1 MLRQAQHLSSLI
13 KTNCKMN
20 KKLSILLLFLS
31 IITFAQKPTL
41 FLIGD
46 STMANK
52 ENPDKN
58 PEHGWG
64 QVLAQFFTTGIEIQN
79 HAMNGR
85 SSKSF
90 RTEGRWD
97 KVEKQLKKGDFVII
111 QFGHNDQKVKDS
123 TKFTN
128 PYTQYRANLERYVNE
143 ARAKGAT
150 PILMTSIVRRDFTEN
165 GVLVDTHKEYPLV
178 VRMVAN
184 DMKVPFVHM
193 QLLTEQLEVSYGP
206 EKSKKLHLHYKEG
219 EDPYYPKGKDDDT
232 HLSTLGAESVA
243 KLAVKSL
250 KTLKTGLEKY
260 IK

>member
-1 MLRQAQHLSSLI
+1 M
-13 KTNCKMN
+13 
-20 KKLSILLLFLS
+20 KKLTVLFLFLS
-31 IITFAQKPTL
+31 VLTFAQKHTL

-46 STMANK
+46 STMADK

-64 QVLAQFFTTGIEIQN
+64 QVLPQFFTGIEIQN

-97 KVEKQLKKGDFVII
+97 KVMKQLKKGDFVII

-143 ARAKGAT
+143 TRAKGAT
-150 PILMTSIVRRDFTEN
+150 PILMTSIVRRNFTEN
-165 GVLVDTHKEYPLV
+165 GVLLDTHKEYPLV
-178 VRMVAN
+178 TRMVAN
-184 DMKVPFVHM
+184 DLKVPFVDL
-193 QLLTEQLEVSYGP
+193 QLLTEQMEIYYGP
-206 EKSKKLHLHYKEG
+206 ENSKKLHLHYKEG

-232 HLSTLGAESVA
+232 HLSKFGAESVA
-243 KLAVKSL
+243 KLALKDLKSL
-250 KTLKTGLEKY
+250 KIGLEKY

>member
-1 MLRQAQHLSSLI
+1 
-13 KTNCKMN
+13 MN
-20 KKLSILLLFLS
+20 RKLTVLFLFLS
-31 IITFAQKPTL
+31 IIISAQKKPTL

-46 STMANK
+46 STMSNK

-64 QVLAQFFTTGIEIQN
+64 QVLGQFMTNGIGIQN

-97 KVEKQLKKGDFVII
+97 TVEKQLKKGDYVII

-143 ARAKGAT
+143 ARAKGAI
-150 PILMTSIVRRDFTEN
+150 PILMTSITRRNFNEN
-165 GVLVDTHKEYPLV
+165 GVLVDTHTDYPLV
-178 VRMVAN
+178 ARMVAN
-184 DMKVPFVHM
+184 DLKVSFVDM
-193 QLLTEQLEVSYGP
+193 QLLTEQMEIAYGP
-206 EKSKKLHLHYKEG
+206 ENSKKLHLHFKEG
-219 EDPYYPKGKDDDT
+219 ENAYYPKGKADDT
-232 HLSTLGAESVA
+232 HLSRLGAETVA
-243 KLAVKSL
+243 KLAL
-250 KTLKTGLEKY
+250 KELKGLKIGLEKY

>member
-1 MLRQAQHLSSLI
+1 M
-13 KTNCKMN
+13 
-20 KKLSILLLFLS
+20 KKILLIFS
-31 IITFAQKPTL
+31 IVVSALLLAQQKPTL

-64 QVLAQFFTTGIEIQN
+64 QVLPQFLTNGIEIQN
-79 HAMNGR
+79 HAVNGR

-97 KVEKQLKKGDFVII
+97 QVEKQLKKGDFVII
-111 QFGHNDQKVKDS
+111 QFGHNDQKIKDS

-128 PYTQYRANLERYVNE
+128 PYIQYRANLERYVNE

-150 PILMTSIVRRDFTEN
+150 PVLMTSIVRRNFNEN
-165 GVLVDTHKEYPLV
+165 GVLIDTHKEYPLV

-184 DMKVPFVHM
+184 DLKVPFVDM
-193 QLLTEQLEVSYGP
+193 QLLTEQMEIAYGP
-206 EKSKKLHLHYKEG
+206 ENSKKLHLYYKEG
-219 EDPYYPKGKDDDT
+219 EDPYYPKGKEDDT
-232 HLSTLGAESVA
+232 HLSKLGAETVA
-243 KLAVKSL
+243 KLAAKSL
-250 KTLKTGLEKY
+250 KALKIGLEKY
-260 IK
+260 IE

>member
-1 MLRQAQHLSSLI
+1 M
-13 KTNCKMN
+13 
-20 KKLSILLLFLS
+20 KKILLIFS
-31 IITFAQKPTL
+31 IAISTLIMAQQKPTL

-64 QVLAQFFTTGIEIQN
+64 QVLPQFLTSGIEIQN
-79 HAMNGR
+79 HAVNGR

-97 KVEKQLKKGDFVII
+97 QVEKQLKKGDFVII
-111 QFGHNDQKVKDS
+111 QFGHNDQKIKDS

-143 ARAKGAT
+143 ARAKGAI
-150 PILMTSIVRRDFTEN
+150 PVLMTSIVRRNFNEN
-165 GVLVDTHKEYPLV
+165 GVLIDTHKEYPLV

-184 DMKVPFVHM
+184 DLKVPFVDM
-193 QLLTEQLEVSYGP
+193 QLLTEQMEIAYGP
-206 EKSKKLHLHYKEG
+206 ENSKKLHLYYKEG
-219 EDPYYPKGKDDDT
+219 EDPYYPKGKEDDT
-232 HLSTLGAESVA
+232 HLSKLGAEMVA
-243 KLAVKSL
+243 KLAAKSL
-250 KTLKTGLEKY
+250 KALKIGVEKY

>member
-1 MLRQAQHLSSLI
+1 M
-13 KTNCKMN
+13 
-20 KKLSILLLFLS
+20 KKILLVTSIFLS
-31 IITFAQKPTL
+31 IFTFAQKKPTL

-64 QVLAQFFTTGIEIQN
+64 QVLPQYMTSGIEIQN

-97 KVEKQLKKGDFVII
+97 KVEKQLKKGDFVVI
-111 QFGHNDQKVKDS
+111 QFGHNDQKIKDS

-143 ARAKGAT
+143 TRAKGAT
-150 PILMTSIVRRDFTEN
+150 PILMTSIVRRNFTEN

-184 DMKVPFVHM
+184 DMKVPFVDM
-193 QLLTEQLEVSYGP
+193 QLLTEQMEIAYGP
-206 EKSKKLHLHYKEG
+206 ENSKKLHLHFKEG
-219 EDPYYPKGKDDDT
+219 EEPYYTKAKDDDT
-232 HLSTLGAESVA
+232 HLSRLGAETVA
-243 KLAVKSL
+243 KLAVKDL
-250 KTLKTGLEKY
+250 KSLKTGLEKY

>member
-1 MLRQAQHLSSLI
+1 M
-13 KTNCKMN
+13 
-20 KKLSILLLFLS
+20 KKIFLLFS
-31 IITFAQKPTL
+31 IVISTFILAQKKPTL

-64 QVLAQFFTTGIEIQN
+64 QVLNQFFTTGIEIQN

-90 RTEGRWD
+90 RTEGRWAAI
-97 KVEKQLKKGDFVII
+97 EKQLKKGDFVII

-128 PYTQYRANLERYVNE
+128 PYTQYRANLERYVKE
-143 ARAKGAT
+143 TRAKGAI
-150 PILMTSIVRRDFTEN
+150 PILMTSIVRRNFNEN
-165 GVLVDTHKEYPLV
+165 GVLIDTHKEYPLV

-184 DMKVPFVHM
+184 DLNVPFVDM
-193 QLLTEQLEVSYGP
+193 QLLTEQLEIAYGP
-206 EKSKKLHLHYKEG
+206 ENSKKLHLHFKEG
-219 EDPYYPKGKDDDT
+219 EEPYYPKGKDDDT
-232 HLSTLGAESVA
+232 HLSKLGADLEA
-243 KLAVKSL
+243 KLAANSL
-250 KTLKTGLEKY
+250 KNMKTGLEKF

>member
-1 MLRQAQHLSSLI
+1 MH
-13 KTNCKMN
+13 
-20 KKLSILLLFLS
+20 KKLSLLFLFLS
-31 IITFAQKPTL
+31 IIIFAQQKPTL

-52 ENPDKN
+52 DNPDKN

-64 QVLAQFFTTGIEIQN
+64 QVLPQFFTSGIEIQN

-143 ARAKGAT
+143 TRAKGAT

-178 VRMVAN
+178 VRLVA
-184 DMKVPFVHM
+184 DAMKVPFVDM
-193 QLLTEQLEVSYGP
+193 QLLTEQMEISAGP
-206 EKSKKLHLHYKEG
+206 EKSKLLHLHFKAG
-219 EDPYYPKGKDDDT
+219 ENPYYDKEKSDDT
-232 HLSTLGAESVA
+232 HLSKMGAETVA
-243 KLAVKSL
+243 KLAATSL
-250 KTLKTGLEKY
+250 KNLKTGLEKY

>member
-1 MLRQAQHLSSLI
+1 
-13 KTNCKMN
+13 MN
-20 KKLSILLLFLS
+20 KNLTILFTFLT
-31 IITFAQKPTL
+31 IMTLAQKKPTL

-64 QVLAQFFTTGIEIQN
+64 QVLNQFFTTGIEIQN

-90 RTEGRWD
+90 RTEGRWNTI
-97 KVEKQLKKGDFVII
+97 EKQLEKGDFVII

-128 PYTQYRANLERYVNE
+128 PYTQYRANLERYVKE
-143 ARAKGAT
+143 ARAKGAI
-150 PILMTSIVRRDFTEN
+150 PILMTSIVRRNFNEN
-165 GVLVDTHKEYPLV
+165 GVLIDTHKEYPLV
-178 VRMVAN
+178 VRMVADDLN
-184 DMKVPFVHM
+184 VPFVDM
-193 QLLTEQLEVSYGP
+193 QLLTEQLEISYGP
-206 EKSKKLHLHYKEG
+206 ENSKKLHLHFKEG
-219 EDPYYPKGKDDDT
+219 EEPYYPKGKEDDT
-232 HLSTLGAESVA
+232 HLSKLGADLEA
-243 KLAVKSL
+243 KLAADSL
-250 KTLKTGLEKY
+250 KNLKTGLEKY

>member
-1 MLRQAQHLSSLI
+1 M
-13 KTNCKMN
+13 
-20 KKLSILLLFLS
+20 KKILLIFSLALS
-31 IITFAQKPTL
+31 MFIFAQQKPTL

-64 QVLAQFFTTGIEIQN
+64 QVLGQFMTNGIEIQN

-111 QFGHNDQKVKDS
+111 QFGHNDQKLKDS

-143 ARAKGAT
+143 ARAKGAI
-150 PILMTSIVRRDFTEN
+150 PILMTSITRRNFNEN
-165 GVLVDTHKEYPLV
+165 GVLIDTHKEYPLV
-178 VRMVAN
+178 VRMVAK
-184 DMKVPFVHM
+184 DMKVPFVDM
-193 QLLTEQLEVSYGP
+193 QLLTEQLEIAAGS
-206 EKSKKLHLHYKEG
+206 EKSKLLHLHFKAG
-219 EDPYYPKGKDDDT
+219 ENPYYTKDKSDDT
-232 HLSTLGAESVA
+232 HLSRLGAESVA
-243 KLAVKSL
+243 KLAVKDL

>member
-1 MLRQAQHLSSLI
+1 M
-13 KTNCKMN
+13 
-20 KKLSILLLFLS
+20 KKIFLLFS
-31 IITFAQKPTL
+31 IVISTFILAQKKPTL

-64 QVLAQFFTTGIEIQN
+64 QVLNQFFTTGIEIQN

-90 RTEGRWD
+90 RTEGRWAAI
-97 KVEKQLKKGDFVII
+97 EKQLKKGDFVII

-128 PYTQYRANLERYVNE
+128 PYTQYRANLERYVKE
-143 ARAKGAT
+143 TRAKGAI
-150 PILMTSIVRRDFTEN
+150 PILMTSIVRRNFNEN
-165 GVLVDTHKEYPLV
+165 GVLIDTHKEYPLV

-184 DMKVPFVHM
+184 DLNVPFVDM
-193 QLLTEQLEVSYGP
+193 QLLTEQLEIAYGP
-206 EKSKKLHLHYKEG
+206 ENSKKLHLHFKEG
-219 EDPYYPKGKDDDT
+219 EEPYYPKGKDDDT
-232 HLSTLGAESVA
+232 HLSKLGADLEA
-243 KLAVKSL
+243 KLAADSL
-250 KTLKTGLEKY
+250 KNMKTGLEKF

>member
-1 MLRQAQHLSSLI
+1 M
-13 KTNCKMN
+13 
-20 KKLSILLLFLS
+20 KKILLILS
-31 IITFAQKPTL
+31 TVISTLILAQKKPTL

-64 QVLAQFFTTGIEIQN
+64 QVLPQFLTTGIEVQN

-97 KVEKQLKKGDFVII
+97 KVEKQLKKGDFVVI
-111 QFGHNDQKVKDS
+111 QFGHNDQKLKDS

-128 PYTQYRANLERYVNE
+128 PHTQYRANLERYVNE
-143 ARAKGAT
+143 TRAKGAT
-150 PILMTSIVRRDFTEN
+150 PILMTSIVRRNFNEN
-165 GVLVDTHKEYPLV
+165 GVLIDTHTDYPLV

-184 DMKVPFVHM
+184 DMKVAFVDL
-193 QLLTEQLEVSYGP
+193 QLLTEQMEISNGP
-206 EKSKKLHLHYKEG
+206 EKSKLLHLHFKEG
-219 EDPYYPKGKDDDT
+219 DNPYYPKGKDDDT
-232 HLSTLGAESVA
+232 HLSKLGAETVA
-243 KLAVKSL
+243 KLALKDLKSL
-250 KTLKTGLEKY
+250 KIGLEKF

>member
-1 MLRQAQHLSSLI
+1 
-13 KTNCKMN
+13 MN
-20 KKLSILLLFLS
+20 RKLTVLFLFLS
-31 IITFAQKPTL
+31 IIIGAQKKPTL

-46 STMANK
+46 STMSNK

-64 QVLAQFFTTGIEIQN
+64 QVLPQFMTSGIEIQN

-111 QFGHNDQKVKDS
+111 QFGHNDQKLKDS

-150 PILMTSIVRRDFTEN
+150 PILMTSITRRNFNEN
-165 GVLVDTHKEYPLV
+165 GVLIDTHKEYPLV
-178 VRMVAN
+178 VRMVA
-184 DMKVPFVHM
+184 DDLKVPFVDM
-193 QLLTEQLEVSYGP
+193 QLLTEQMEIAYGP
-206 EKSKKLHLHYKEG
+206 EKSKMLHLYFKAG
-219 EDPYYPKGKDDDT
+219 ENPYYSKDKADDT
-232 HLSTLGAESVA
+232 HLSKLGAETVA
-243 KLAVKSL
+243 KLALKDL

>member
-1 MLRQAQHLSSLI
+1 M
-13 KTNCKMN
+13 
-20 KKLSILLLFLS
+20 KKLLLTFYIFFAALLF
-31 IITFAQKPTL
+31 AQQKPTL

-64 QVLAQFFTTGIEIQN
+64 QMLPLLMTSGIEIQN
-79 HAMNGR
+79 HATNGR

-97 KVEKQLKKGDFVII
+97 KVMKQLKKGDFVII
-111 QFGHNDQKVKDS
+111 QFGHNDQKINDS
-123 TKFTN
+123 ARFTN

-143 ARAKGAT
+143 TRAKGAY
-150 PILMTSIVRRDFTEN
+150 PILITSIVRRNFNEN

-178 VRMVAN
+178 VRMVGN
-184 DMKVPFVHM
+184 DLKVPMVDL
-193 QLLTEQLEVSYGP
+193 QLLTEQMEISYGP
-206 EKSKKLHLHYKEG
+206 ESSKKLHLHYKKG
-219 EDPYYPKGKDDDT
+219 EVDYYPEGKDDDT
-232 HLSTLGAESVA
+232 HLSKLGAESIA
-243 KLAVKSL
+243 KRATVSL
-250 KTLKTGLEKY
+250 KNMKTGLENF

>member
-1 MLRQAQHLSSLI
+1 M
-13 KTNCKMN
+13 
-20 KKLSILLLFLS
+20 KKLFLTLYIFIS
-31 IITFAQKPTL
+31 VIAVAQQKPTL

-52 ENPDKN
+52 DNPDKN

-64 QVLAQFFTTGIEIQN
+64 QVLPLFLTTEIEIQN

-97 KVEKQLKKGDFVII
+97 KIEKQLKKGDFVII

-143 ARAKGAT
+143 TRAKGAT
-150 PILMTSIVRRDFTEN
+150 PILMTSIVRRNFTEN

-184 DMKVPFVHM
+184 DLKVPFVDL
-193 QLLTEQLEVSYGP
+193 QLLTEQMEISYGP
-206 EKSKKLHLHYKEG
+206 EKSKLLHLHYKEG
-219 EDPYYPKGKDDDT
+219 EVEYYPKGKSDDT
-232 HLSTLGAESVA
+232 HLSKFGAESVA
-243 KLAVKSL
+243 KLALNSL
-250 KTLKTGLEKY
+250 RNLKTGLEKY

>member
-1 MLRQAQHLSSLI
+1 M
-13 KTNCKMN
+13 
-20 KKLSILLLFLS
+20 KKILLVTSIFLS
-31 IITFAQKPTL
+31 IFTFAQKKPTL

-46 STMANK
+46 STIANK

-64 QVLAQFFTTGIEIQN
+64 QVLPQYMTSGIEIQN

-97 KVEKQLKKGDFVII
+97 KVEKQLKKGDFVVI
-111 QFGHNDQKVKDS
+111 QFGHNDQKIKDS

-128 PYTQYRANLERYVNE
+128 PYTQYRANLKRYVNE
-143 ARAKGAT
+143 TRAKGAT
-150 PILMTSIVRRDFTEN
+150 PILMTSIVRRNFTEN

-184 DMKVPFVHM
+184 DMKVPFVDM
-193 QLLTEQLEVSYGP
+193 QLLTEQMEIAYGP
-206 EKSKKLHLHYKEG
+206 ENSKKLHLHFKEG
-219 EDPYYPKGKDDDT
+219 EEPYYTKAKDDDT
-232 HLSTLGAESVA
+232 HLSRLGAETVA
-243 KLAVKSL
+243 KLAVKDL
-250 KTLKTGLEKY
+250 KSLKTGLEKY

>member
-1 MLRQAQHLSSLI
+1 
-13 KTNCKMN
+13 MN
-20 KKLSILLLFLS
+20 KSLTILFTFLA
-31 IITFAQKPTL
+31 IMTLAQKKPTL

-64 QVLAQFFTTGIEIQN
+64 QVVNQFFTTGIEIHN

-90 RTEGRWD
+90 RTEGRWNT
-97 KVEKQLKKGDFVII
+97 VEKQLKKGDFVII

-128 PYTQYRANLERYVNE
+128 PYTQYRANLERYVKE
-143 ARAKGAT
+143 TRAKGAI
-150 PILMTSIVRRDFTEN
+150 PILMTSIVRRNFNEN
-165 GVLVDTHKEYPLV
+165 GVLIDTHKEYPLV
-178 VRMVAN
+178 VRMVADDLN
-184 DMKVPFVHM
+184 VPFVDM
-193 QLLTEQLEVSYGP
+193 QLLTEQLEISYGP
-206 EKSKKLHLHYKEG
+206 ENSKKLHLHFKEG
-219 EDPYYPKGKDDDT
+219 ENPYYPKGKDDDT
-232 HLSTLGAESVA
+232 HLSKLGADLEA
-243 KLAVKSL
+243 KLAADSL
-250 KTLKTGLEKY
+250 KKMKTGLEKF

>member
-1 MLRQAQHLSSLI
+1 
-13 KTNCKMN
+13 MN
-20 KKLSILLLFLS
+20 KKILLSLSILFSVLM
-31 IITFAQKPTL
+31 FAQKNPTL

-46 STMANK
+46 STMSNK
-52 ENPDKN
+52 ENPEKN

-64 QVLAQFFTTGIEIQN
+64 QVLSQFFTTGIDIQN

-111 QFGHNDQKVKDS
+111 QFGHNDQKSKDS
-123 TKFTN
+123 AKFTN

-143 ARAKGAT
+143 TRAKGAT
-150 PILMTSIVRRDFTEN
+150 PILMTSIVRRNFNEN

-178 VRMVAN
+178 VRLVADAMN
-184 DMKVPFVHM
+184 VPFVDM
-193 QLLTEQLEVSYGP
+193 QLLTEQMEISAGP
-206 EKSKKLHLHYKEG
+206 EKSKQLHLHFKEG
-219 EDPYYPKGKDDDT
+219 EAEYYPKGKDDDT
-232 HLSTLGAESVA
+232 HLSRSGAESVA
-243 KLAVKSL
+243 KLAVNSL
-250 KTLKTGLEKY
+250 KNSKTGLEKY

>member
-1 MLRQAQHLSSLI
+1 M
-13 KTNCKMN
+13 
-20 KKLSILLLFLS
+20 KKILLLFS
-31 IITFAQKPTL
+31 IVISTFMMAQKKPTL

-64 QVLAQFFTTGIEIQN
+64 QVLNQFFTTGIEIQN

-97 KVEKQLKKGDFVII
+97 VIEKQLKKGDFVII

-128 PYTQYRANLERYVNE
+128 PYTQYRANLERYVKDT
-143 ARAKGAT
+143 RAKGAI
-150 PILMTSIVRRDFTEN
+150 PILMTSIVRRNFNEN
-165 GVLVDTHKEYPLV
+165 GVLIDTHKEYPLV
-178 VRMVAN
+178 VRMVADDLN
-184 DMKVPFVHM
+184 VPFVDM
-193 QLLTEQLEVSYGP
+193 QLLTEQLEIAYGP
-206 EKSKKLHLHYKEG
+206 ENSKKLHLHFKEG
-219 EDPYYPKGKDDDT
+219 EEPYYPKGKDDDT
-232 HLSTLGAESVA
+232 HLSKLGADLEA
-243 KLAVKSL
+243 KLAAASL
-250 KTLKTGLEKY
+250 KKMKTGLEKF

>member
-1 MLRQAQHLSSLI
+1 M
-13 KTNCKMN
+13 
-20 KKLSILLLFLS
+20 KKVLLVTSIFLS
-31 IITFAQKPTL
+31 IFTFAQKKPTL

-64 QVLAQFFTTGIEIQN
+64 QVLPQYMTSGIEIQN

-97 KVEKQLKKGDFVII
+97 KVEKQLKKGDFVVI
-111 QFGHNDQKVKDS
+111 QFGHNDQKIKDS

-143 ARAKGAT
+143 TRAKGAT
-150 PILMTSIVRRDFTEN
+150 PILMTSIVRRNFTEN

-184 DMKVPFVHM
+184 DMKVPFVDM
-193 QLLTEQLEVSYGP
+193 QLLTEQMEIAYGP
-206 EKSKKLHLHYKEG
+206 ENSKKLHLHFKEG
-219 EDPYYPKGKDDDT
+219 EEPYYTKAKDDDT
-232 HLSTLGAESVA
+232 HLSRLGAETVA
-243 KLAVKSL
+243 KLAVKDLKSL
-250 KTLKTGLEKY
+250 KIGLEKY

>member
-1 MLRQAQHLSSLI
+1 M
-13 KTNCKMN
+13 
-20 KKLSILLLFLS
+20 KKIFLLFS
-31 IITFAQKPTL
+31 IVISTFILAQKKPTL

-64 QVLAQFFTTGIEIQN
+64 QVLNQFFTTGIEIQN

-90 RTEGRWD
+90 RTEGRWNTI
-97 KVEKQLKKGDFVII
+97 EKQLKKGDFVII
-111 QFGHNDQKVKDS
+111 QFGHNDQKMKDS

-128 PYTQYRANLERYVNE
+128 PYTQYRANLERYVKE
-143 ARAKGAT
+143 TRAKGAI
-150 PILMTSIVRRDFTEN
+150 PILMTSIVRRNFNEN
-165 GVLVDTHKEYPLV
+165 GVLIDTHKEYPLV

-184 DMKVPFVHM
+184 DLNVPFVDM
-193 QLLTEQLEVSYGP
+193 QLLTEQLEISYGS
-206 EKSKKLHLHYKEG
+206 ENSKKLHLHFKEG
-219 EDPYYPKGKDDDT
+219 EEPYYPKGKDDDT
-232 HLSTLGAESVA
+232 HLSKLGADLEA
-243 KLAVKSL
+243 KLAANSL
-250 KTLKTGLEKY
+250 KNMKTGLEKF

>member
-1 MLRQAQHLSSLI
+1 
-13 KTNCKMN
+13 MN
-20 KKLSILLLFLS
+20 KKLTVLFLFLS
-31 IITFAQKPTL
+31 IITFAQQKPTL

-52 ENPDKN
+52 ENPDTN

-64 QVLAQFFTTGIEIQN
+64 QMLPTFMTSGIEIQN
-79 HAMNGR
+79 HATNGR

-97 KVEKQLKKGDFVII
+97 KVMKQLKKGDFVII
-111 QFGHNDQKVKDS
+111 QFGHNDQKINDS
-123 TKFTN
+123 VRFTN

-143 ARAKGAT
+143 ARSKGAT
-150 PILMTSIVRRDFTEN
+150 PILMTSIVRRNFNEN

-184 DMKVPFVHM
+184 DLKVPFVDL
-193 QLLTEQLEVSYGP
+193 QLLTEQMEISYGP
-206 EKSKKLHLHYKEG
+206 EKSKQLHLHYKKG
-219 EDPYYPKGKDDDT
+219 DVNYYPEGKDDDT
-232 HLSTLGAESVA
+232 HLSKLGAESIA
-243 KLAVKSL
+243 KLASNSL
-250 KTLKTGLEKY
+250 RTLKTGLEKY

>member
-1 MLRQAQHLSSLI
+1 M
-13 KTNCKMN
+13 
-20 KKLSILLLFLS
+20 KKILLLFS
-31 IITFAQKPTL
+31 IVISTFMMAQKKPTL

-64 QVLAQFFTTGIEIQN
+64 QVLNQFFTTGIEIQN

-97 KVEKQLKKGDFVII
+97 VIEKQLKKGDFVII

-128 PYTQYRANLERYVNE
+128 PYTQYRANLERYVKE
-143 ARAKGAT
+143 TRAKGAI
-150 PILMTSIVRRDFTEN
+150 PILMTSIVRRNFNEN
-165 GVLVDTHKEYPLV
+165 GVLIDTHKEYPLV
-178 VRMVAN
+178 VRMVADDLN
-184 DMKVPFVHM
+184 VPFVDM
-193 QLLTEQLEVSYGP
+193 QLLTEQLEIAYGP
-206 EKSKKLHLHYKEG
+206 ENSKKLHLHFKEG
-219 EDPYYPKGKDDDT
+219 EEPYYPKGKDDDT
-232 HLSTLGAESVA
+232 HLSKLGADLEA
-243 KLAVKSL
+243 KLAAASL
-250 KTLKTGLEKY
+250 KKMKTGLEKF